1 MHYYPR
7 EDNHFSLDFCT
18 LIITLNLHQPIN
30 HLKWWNKASLATGPL
45 RCLLLSSVNASPPS
59 SCIFFSLLSPICTLG
74 TQSEALDHAPWKT
87 KLITSNQILSSL
99 IRDMKGL
106 TRISKDSGMQTFL
119 KITFFLCAAGSC
131 SLIPP
136 HHKRRKS
143 SLCFLLPALPPPLH
157 SMSSLPLEF
166 QKSILVFRAQ
176 TTLNKGK
183 QYRLMSPEN
192 RKIYIC

>member
-1 MHYYPR
+1 
-7 EDNHFSLDFCT
+7 
-18 LIITLNLHQPIN
+18 
-30 HLKWWNKASLATGPL
+30 
-45 RCLLLSSVNASPPS
+45 
-59 SCIFFSLLSPICTLG
+59 
-74 TQSEALDHAPWKT
+74 
-87 KLITSNQILSSL
+87 
-99 IRDMKGL
+99 MKGL

-192 RKIYIC
+192 RNIYTANFTCLARAPISLQQLVLMQVHNIYQLARMSIAFTLYKLLIY